1 LEYEAGVRGWST
13 RLEYE
18 AAGSQQAGSPLPAG
32 TTGVRALMG
41 ISGCFGRVKRGAHF
55 FDVGSVAMDCF
66 MELIAGNAELFGPIS
81 DVGSH
86 LGVDD
91 FRVVRTFR
99 VVFVESVRLVSLGAI
114 VVLRHYAS
122 SLSVLLVDVHGVD
135 EDVQEP

>member
-1 LEYEAGVRGWST
+1 
-13 RLEYE
+13 
-18 AAGSQQAGSPLPAG
+18 
-32 TTGVRALMG
+32 MG

-55 FDVGSVAMDCF
+55 FDVVSVATDCF

-81 DVGSH
+81 DVGTH

-99 VVFVESVRLVSLGAI
+99 VVFVESVRLVRLGAI